1 MRQYIRKS
9 NRIAKRLIIGVVLF
23 STVLTLLTT
32 SIQLY
37 LDYRHSLA
45 SIDES
50 FYEIEVSSL
59 PTIINNVWVVD
70 NDQIQVQL
78 DSLEKLQ
85 NIEHLAILISDQL
98 RWQAG
103 NAKQSSVIE
112 RRFLLEYE
120 YRGKLENIGTLL
132 VQADLNEV
140 YQQLF
145 DKILIILVTNALKTF
160 LVAAFIILFFHFLV
174 SRHLYRLLES
184 FQNFKPYTAN
194 IPLVYNRPQKSAAKP
209 DELDLLALAFN
220 QLQENT
226 SDSYQKL
233 ANEKEKLH
241 ITLNSIIDGVIV
253 CDANCKVEL
262 VNPVAQS
269 LIGWKNNKALGQ
281 HVAVV
286 FNVVHE
292 QTREPIADLVQKAV
306 VSGTVQYSNEPS
318 LLINLNGSEKAIK
331 YTAAPIIGANGEI
344 LGSILVFHDVTSS
357 RKLNQELMWNAS
369 HDPLTRLPNR
379 REFERQLSHAIPK
392 DASEVAA
399 HIILFIDLD
408 QFKIVNDSC
417 GHAAGDELL
426 RQLTALLELQIRRN
440 DLLARLGGDEFGV
453 ILHDCS
459 TEKGLQIAEKIRKVT
474 ENFRFIWNDT
484 SFRIGASIG
493 AVCIRERDSVKN
505 YIHHADTACYEAKAR
520 GRNRIHLYNREDGV
534 VKDAELEWVTRILQ
548 AIDKNQFEL
557 YVQPIICGQSL
568 VINHYEIL
576 IRMVVDNKI
585 IYPNEFIPPAERY
598 GIMSNIDRWVIS
610 HTFQWLKQHSDDVPK
625 VAINLSGSCLGDI
638 EFSQFVAD
646 QFDDGLVQGQQV
658 CFEITET
665 AAIANISQAL
675 SLINNLKELGCSF
688 ALDDFGS
695 GLSSFAYLK
704 NFPVDYLKIDGSFV
718 RDMVDDAIDQA
729 MVQAIHQVGKVM
741 NIKTIAEYVENDAII
756 TACQSIG
763 INYLQGYGV
772 GKPVPITSLVFDNK
786 HSCPQ
791 IGSDI

>member
-1 MRQYIRKS
+1 MREYIKKD

-23 STVLTLLTT
+23 STFLTLLTT

-37 LDYRHSLA
+37 LDYRHSVA
-45 SIDES
+45 AIDES

-59 PTIINNVWVVD
+59 PTIINNVWIVD
-70 NDQIQVQL
+70 RNQIQIQL

-85 NIEHLAILISDQL
+85 NIKYLAILVNDQV

-103 NAKQSSVIE
+103 NEEQTNIIE
-112 RRFLLEYE
+112 RRFVLEYA
-120 YRGKLENIGTLL
+120 YRGKIENIGTLQ

-140 YQQLF
+140 YEQLF
-145 DKILIILVTNALKTF
+145 DKILIILVSNALKTF
-160 LVAAFIILFFHFLV
+160 LVAGFIILFFHFLV

-184 FQNFKPYTAN
+184 FQNFQPHAINK
-194 IPLVYNRPQKSAAKP
+194 PLVYNRQKKSIASP

-220 QLQENT
+220 QLQKNT
-226 SDSYQKL
+226 TDSYQKL
-233 ANEKEKLH
+233 VNEKEKLQ

-253 CDANCKVEL
+253 CDAYCAVEL

-269 LIGWKNNKALGQ
+269 LIGCKNNEVFGQ
-281 HVAVV
+281 QVSAV
-286 FNVVHE
+286 FNVLHE
-292 QTREPIADLVQKAV
+292 KTRKSIPDLVQKAV
-306 VSGTVQYSNEPS
+306 SSGTIQYSKEPTVLVS
-318 LLINLNGSEKAIK
+318 HTGSEKAIK
-331 YTAAPIIGANGEI
+331 YTVAPIVSADGDI

-392 DASEVAA
+392 DANDVAA

-408 QFKIVNDSC
+408 QFKVVNDSC

-426 RQLTALLELQIRRN
+426 RQLTALLELQIRKN

-459 TEKGLQIAEKIRKVT
+459 KKKGLQIAEKMRQVA
-474 ENFRFIWNDT
+474 ENFRFIWNDKP
-484 SFRIGASIG
+484 FRIGASIG
-493 AVCIRERDSVKN
+493 VVCISERDSVKN

-520 GRNRIHLYNREDGV
+520 GRNRIHLYHQEDGV
-534 VKDAELEWVTRILQ
+534 VKEAELEWVTRISQ
-548 AIDKNQFEL
+548 AMDKNQFEL

-568 VINHYEIL
+568 AVHHYEIL
-576 IRMVVDNKI
+576 IRMVVDEQI

-598 GIMSNIDRWVIS
+598 GIMSNIDRWVVS
-610 HTFQWLKQHSDDVPK
+610 HTFDWLKQHVDDAPK
-625 VAINLSGSCLGDI
+625 VAINLSGSCLSDI

-646 QFDDGLVQGQQV
+646 QFDDGLVQGHQV

-675 SLINNLKELGCSF
+675 SLISNLKELGCSF

-718 RDMVDDAIDQA
+718 RDMVDDPIDQA

-741 NIKTIAEYVENDAII
+741 DIQTIAEYVENDALIK
-756 TACQSIG
+756 ACQNIG
-763 INYLQGYGV
+763 INFLQGYGI
-772 GKPVPITSLVFDNK
+772 GKPVPITSLVFNK
-786 HSCPQ
+786 K
-791 IGSDI
+791 